1 MQRPSLRSTARIS
14 IETVAVVVAV
24 EEVIALLTA
33 TPTATLAACLE
44 LVQ

>member
-14 IETVAVVVAV
+14 IEAVAVVVAV

-33 TPTATLAACLE
+33 TATLAACLE

>member
-14 IETVAVVVAV
+14 IEAVVVAGTV

-33 TPTATLAACLE
+33 TATLAACLE